1 MSDRHEQMMEK
12 AAEIEA
18 RLAKERDGSILMY
31 EDVELSYFSRRGLE
45 DMFASMARKA
55 SCSNLYDLLLQ
66 CAQAIIDEHPERD
79 HALSSPGMR
88 CDCQLCHCSRTLRK
102 ETT

>member
-45 DMFASMARKA
+45 DMFASMARK
-55 SCSNLYDLLLQ
+55 
-66 CAQAIIDEHPERD
+66 
-79 HALSSPGMR
+79 
-88 CDCQLCHCSRTLRK
+88 